1 MVLEAVPA
9 LAMALATSLLLVSL
23 LRLLQTVVRILG
35 HLLEGTGPI
44 GGSSRDRSSLMALVQ
59 SEDLRTNSSA

>member
-1 MVLEAVPA
+1 MEAVPA
-9 LAMALATSLLLVSL
+9 LGMALATSLHHLVVL
-23 LRLLQTVVRILG
+23 LRLLQTVVKILV

-59 SEDLRTNSSA
+59 SEDLN